1 MLWLT
6 GSGELVVVEAK
17 PDAYHEVIRAQASGG
32 KHWTAP
38 VLANG
43 RVYVRNARGELAC
56 LDVRGAKTP

>member
-1 MLWLT
+1 
-6 GSGELVVVEAK
+6 LVVVEAK